1 MRKKKRG
8 HLSDVLFFD
17 WNCLKNVSQILGRG
31 ICWRNQNFIK
41 VSKIFMGM
49 GNVIVKKQVIS
60 SALALTVIAGGFGAF
75 GATTTKAEEQK
86 VQYHQEFKTPA
97 YIGEEWKAPE
107 GLDKKETVFQYLE
120 SKKDMFKLAGNIE
133 KHFNIVGEEKDAESD
148 TTHVKLVEKHN
159 NIPVYGSDQ
168 TVTLDK
174 ENNVKAFFGQVIPN
188 LDDKNI
194 PAAASITAEQ
204 AETIAKADIE
214 KEIGK
219 VKSYDGVKKDLFVY
233 EKDGN
238 YYLAY
243 LVKASISKPAPGYWH
258 YFVDA
263 TNGNVIEKY
272 NAVDNITGFG
282 YGVLG
287 ARQSFEIAQD
297 TKTGQFNLFDG
308 KRGQGI
314 HTFDAENMD
323 ENWFNLFS
331 QILGYTGEEVQSKS
345 KFFEDKAA
353 VDAHVNA
360 GKVYDYYKKTFNRNS
375 FDDKGA
381 KLISTVHVGT
391 AWNNA
396 AWNGV
401 QMMYGDGDGKT
412 FIPLSAG
419 LDVIGHEL
427 THAVT
432 EHTANL
438 VYKNE
443 SGALNESLSDIMGVM
458 VEKKSWDLGADIYT
472 PGKPGDALRSLKDPA
487 SIPNPLK
494 PGEGYPDHYNKR
506 YTGTADN
513 GGVHINSS
521 INNKAAYL
529 VSDGGEHYGVK
540 VTGVGREATEK
551 IYYRALTKYLT
562 ANSDFKMMRQAA
574 LQSAE
579 DLYGKNSK
587 AVQAV
592 TKAYDAVGVK

>member
-1 MRKKKRG
+1 MER
-8 HLSDVLFFD
+8 LFR
-17 WNCLKNVSQILGRG
+17 I
-31 ICWRNQNFIK
+31 FIK
-41 VSKIFMGM
+41 VLKTFREMGS
-49 GNVIVKKQVIS
+49 VRLKKQVIS
-60 SALALTVIAGGFGAF
+60 SALALTVIASGFGAF

-86 VQYHQEFKTPA
+86 IQYHQEFKTPA

-120 SKKDMFKLAGNIE
+120 SKKDMFKLAGNID
-133 KHFNIVGEEKDAESD
+133 KHFNIVGEEKDAESG

-174 ENNVKAFFGQVIPN
+174 ENNVKAFFGQVIPS

-194 PAAASITAEQ
+194 PTSASISAEQ
-204 AETIAKADIE
+204 AETIAKANIE

-219 VKSYDGVKKDLFVY
+219 VKNYDGVKKDLYVY
-233 EKDGN
+233 EKDGQ

-243 LVKASISKPAPGYWH
+243 LVKASVSKPAPGYWH

-297 TKTGQFNLFDG
+297 TKTGAFNLFDG
-308 KRGQGI
+308 TRGQGV
-314 HTFDAENMD
+314 HTFDAENMNED
-323 ENWFNLFS
+323 WFNLFS
-331 QILGYTGEEVQSKS
+331 QILGYTGEEIGSKS

-381 KLISTVHVGT
+381 KLISAVHVGES
-391 AWNNA
+391 WNNA

-529 VSDGGEHYGVK
+529 VSEGGTHYNVK

-579 DLYGKNSK
+579 DLFGKNSK
-587 AVQAV
+587 EVQAV

>member
-1 MRKKKRG
+1 M
-8 HLSDVLFFD
+8 SSFFE
-17 WNCLKNVSQILGRG
+17 WNCQKKFSQYLEKGISPENKN
-31 ICWRNQNFIK
+31 CIK

-60 SALALTVIAGGFGAF
+60 SALALTVIAGGFGA
-75 GATTTKAEEQK
+75 TTTKAEEQK
-86 VQYHQEFKTPA
+86 IQYHQEFKTPA

-120 SKKDMFKLAGNIE
+120 SKKDMFKLAGNID
-133 KHFNIVGEEKDAESD
+133 KHFNVVGEEKDAESG

-188 LDDKNI
+188 LEDKNI
-194 PAAASITAEQ
+194 PAFANISAEQ
-204 AETIAKADIE
+204 AETIAKAEIE
-214 KEIGK
+214 KEVGK
-219 VKSYDGVKKDLFVY
+219 VKNYDGVKKDLFVY
-233 EKDGN
+233 EKDGK

-272 NAVDNITGFG
+272 NAVDHITGFG

-287 ARQSFEIAQD
+287 DRQSFEIAQD
-297 TKTGQFNLFDG
+297 EKTGAFNLFDG
-308 KRGQGI
+308 KRGQGV

-323 ENWFNLFS
+323 ENLFNLFS
-331 QILGYTGEEVQSKS
+331 QWLGYTGEEVESKS

-381 KLISTVHVGT
+381 KLISTVHVGES
-391 AWNNA
+391 WNNA

>member
-1 MRKKKRG
+1 M
-8 HLSDVLFFD
+8 SSFFE
-17 WNCLKNVSQILGRG
+17 WNCQKKLSQIFGKGIDLKNKN
-31 ICWRNQNFIK
+31 CIK

-60 SALALTVIAGGFGAF
+60 SALALTVIAGGFGTF

-86 VQYHQEFKTPA
+86 IQYHQEFKTPA

-120 SKKDMFKLAGNIE
+120 SKKDMFKLAGNID
-133 KHFNIVGEEKDAESD
+133 KHFNVVGEEKDAESG

-188 LDDKNI
+188 LEDKNI
-194 PAAASITAEQ
+194 PAFAKISAEQ

-214 KEIGK
+214 KEIGA
-219 VKSYDGVKKDLFVY
+219 VKNYDGVKKDLYVY

-272 NAVDNITGFG
+272 NAVDHITGFG

-287 ARQSFEIAQD
+287 AKQSFEIAQD
-297 TKTGQFNLFDG
+297 EKTGAFHLFDG
-308 KRGQGI
+308 KRGQGV

-323 ENWFNLFS
+323 ENLFNIFS
-331 QILGYTGEEVQSKS
+331 QWFGHTGIEVESKN
-345 KFFEDKAA
+345 KFFDDKAA

-381 KLISTVHVGT
+381 KLISSVHVGES
-391 AWNNA
+391 WNNA
-396 AWNGV
+396 AWNGI
-401 QMMYGDGDGKT
+401 QMMYGDGDGTT
-412 FIPLSAG
+412 FVPLSAG

>member
-1 MRKKKRG
+1 MSFFFERNCQKK
-8 HLSDVLFFD
+8 LSQYLEKGISPENK
-17 WNCLKNVSQILGRG
+17 NC
-31 ICWRNQNFIK
+31 IK

-60 SALALTVIAGGFGAF
+60 SALALTVIAGGFGTF

-86 VQYHQEFKTPA
+86 IQYHQEFKTPA

-120 SKKDMFKLAGNIE
+120 SKKDMFKLAGNID
-133 KHFNIVGEEKDAESD
+133 KHFNVVGEEKDAESG

-194 PAAASITAEQ
+194 PAFANISAEQ

-214 KEIGK
+214 KEVGK
-219 VKSYDGVKKDLFVY
+219 VKNYDGVKKDLFVY

-287 ARQSFEIAQD
+287 DRQSFEIAQD
-297 TKTGQFNLFDG
+297 EKTGAFNLFDG
-308 KRGQGI
+308 KRGQGV

-323 ENWFNLFS
+323 ENLFNLFS
-331 QILGYTGEEVQSKS
+331 QWLGYTGEEVESKS

-381 KLISTVHVGT
+381 KLISTVHVGES
-391 AWNNA
+391 WNNA

-540 VTGVGREATEK
+540 VAGVGREATEK

>member
-1 MRKKKRG
+1 MGSARLKKK
-8 HLSDVLFFD
+8 
-17 WNCLKNVSQILGRG
+17 
-31 ICWRNQNFIK
+31 
-41 VSKIFMGM
+41 
-49 GNVIVKKQVIS
+49 IVS
-60 SALALTVIAGGFGAF
+60 SALALSVIALGFGGLGTPKAQ
-75 GATTTKAEEQK
+75 AEEQI
-86 VQYHQEFKTPA
+86 QYHQKFKTPA

-107 GLDKKETVFQYLE
+107 GVDKKESVFQYLE
-120 SKKDMFKLAGNIE
+120 SKKAMFKLAGNVE
-133 KHFNIVGEEKDAESD
+133 KHFNIVGEEKDEKSG
-148 TTHVKLVEKHN
+148 TTHVKLVEKYN

-168 TVTLDK
+168 TITFDK

-188 LDDKNI
+188 LEDKNI
-194 PAAASITAEQ
+194 PTATSITDEQ
-204 AETIAKADIE
+204 AVNIAKANIE

-219 VKSYDGVKKDLFVY
+219 VNQYDGVKKDLYVY

-238 YYLAY
+238 YYLTY

-258 YFVDA
+258 YFIDA

-272 NAVDNITGFG
+272 NAIDHITGFG

-287 ARQSFEIAQD
+287 NKASFEIAQD
-297 TKTGQFNLFDG
+297 EKTGAYNLFDG
-308 KRGQGI
+308 KRGQGV
-314 HTFDAENMD
+314 HTFDAKNMD
-323 ENWFNLFS
+323 ENLFMILS
-331 QILGYTGEEVQSKS
+331 QWLGYTGEEIESKS

-375 FDDKGA
+375 FDNKGA
-381 KLISTVHVGT
+381 KLISAVHVGE

-401 QMMYGDGDGKT
+401 QMVYGDGDGKT

-432 EHTANL
+432 EYTANL
-438 VYKNE
+438 VYQNE
-443 SGALNESLSDIMGVM
+443 SGALNESISDIMGVM
-458 VEKKSWDLGADIYT
+458 VEKKSWDIGADIYT
-472 PGKPGDALRSLKDPA
+472 PDIEGDALRSLKDPA

-494 PGEGYPDHYNKR
+494 PGEGYPDHYSKR
-506 YTGTADN
+506 YVGPYDN

-529 VSDGGEHYGVK
+529 VSEGGEHYGVK

-551 IYYRALTKYLT
+551 IYYHALTKYLT
-562 ANSDFKMMRQAA
+562 ANADFKMMRQAA

-579 DLYGKNSK
+579 DLYGENSK

-592 TKAYDAVGVK
+592 DKAYEAVGVK

>member
-1 MRKKKRG
+1 MER
-8 HLSDVLFFD
+8 LFR
-17 WNCLKNVSQILGRG
+17 I
-31 ICWRNQNFIK
+31 FIK
-41 VSKIFMGM
+41 VLKTFREMGS
-49 GNVIVKKQVIS
+49 VRLKKQVIS
-60 SALALTVIAGGFGAF
+60 SALALTVIASGFGAF

-86 VQYHQEFKTPA
+86 IQYHQEFKTPA

-120 SKKDMFKLAGNIE
+120 SKKDMFKLAGNID
-133 KHFNIVGEEKDAESD
+133 KHFNIVGEEKDADSG

-188 LDDKNI
+188 LDNKNI
-194 PAAASITAEQ
+194 PASASISAEQ
-204 AETIAKADIE
+204 AETIAKANIE

-219 VKSYDGVKKDLFVY
+219 VKNYDGVKKDLYVY
-233 EKDGN
+233 EKDGQ

-243 LVKASISKPAPGYWH
+243 LVKASVSKPAPGYWH

-297 TKTGQFNLFDG
+297 TKTGAFNLFDG
-308 KRGQGI
+308 TRGQGV
-314 HTFDAENMD
+314 HTFDAENMNED
-323 ENWFNLFS
+323 WFNLFS
-331 QILGYTGEEVQSKS
+331 QILGYTGEEIASKS

-381 KLISTVHVGT
+381 KLISAVHVGES
-391 AWNNA
+391 WNNA

-443 SGALNESLSDIMGVM
+443 SGALNESISDIMGVM

-529 VSDGGEHYGVK
+529 VSEGGTHYNVK

>member
-1 MRKKKRG
+1 
-8 HLSDVLFFD
+8 
-17 WNCLKNVSQILGRG
+17 
-31 ICWRNQNFIK
+31 
-41 VSKIFMGM
+41 M

-60 SALALTVIAGGFGAF
+60 SALALTVIAGGFGTF

-86 VQYHQEFKTPA
+86 IQYHQEFKTPA

-120 SKKDMFKLAGNIE
+120 SKKDMFKLAGNID
-133 KHFNIVGEEKDAESD
+133 KHFNVVGEEKDAESG

-188 LDDKNI
+188 LEDKSI
-194 PAAASITAEQ
+194 PEFASISAEQ
-204 AETIAKADIE
+204 AETITKADIE
-214 KEIGK
+214 KEVGK
-219 VKSYDGVKKDLFVY
+219 VKNYDGVKKDLFVY

-272 NAVDNITGFG
+272 NAVDHITGFG

-297 TKTGQFNLFDG
+297 EKTGAFHLFDG
-308 KRGQGI
+308 KRGQGV

-323 ENWFNLFS
+323 ENLFNIFS
-331 QILGYTGEEVQSKS
+331 QWFGHTGVEVESKN
-345 KFFEDKAA
+345 KFFDDKAA

-381 KLISTVHVGT
+381 KLISSVHVGES
-391 AWNNA
+391 WNNA

-401 QMMYGDGDGKT
+401 QMMYGDGDGTT

-579 DLYGKNSK
+579 DLYGKDSK

>member
-1 MRKKKRG
+1 
-8 HLSDVLFFD
+8 
-17 WNCLKNVSQILGRG
+17 
-31 ICWRNQNFIK
+31 
-41 VSKIFMGM
+41 
-49 GNVIVKKQVIS
+49 
-60 SALALTVIAGGFGAF
+60 
-75 GATTTKAEEQK
+75 
-86 VQYHQEFKTPA
+86 
-97 YIGEEWKAPE
+97 
-107 GLDKKETVFQYLE
+107 
-120 SKKDMFKLAGNIE
+120 MFKLAGNIE

-194 PAAASITAEQ
+194 PASASISAEQ

-219 VKSYDGVKKDLFVY
+219 VKNYDGVKKDLFVY
-233 EKDGN
+233 EKDGT

-272 NAVDNITGFG
+272 NAVDHVTGFG

-297 TKTGQFNLFDG
+297 EKTGVFNLFDG

-323 ENWFNLFS
+323 ENLFNLFS
-331 QILGYTGEEVQSKS
+331 QWLGYTGEEVESKS

-381 KLISTVHVGT
+381 KLISTVHVGES
-391 AWNNA
+391 WNNA

-494 PGEGYPDHYNKR
+494 PGEGYPDHYSKR

-529 VSDGGEHYGVK
+529 VSEGGDHYDVK
-540 VTGVGREATEK
+540 VAGVGREATEK

-579 DLYGKNSK
+579 DLYGKDSK

>member
-1 MRKKKRG
+1 MP
-8 HLSDVLFFD
+8 SFFE
-17 WNCLKNVSQILGRG
+17 WNCQKKLSQIFGKGIDLKNKN
-31 ICWRNQNFIK
+31 CIK

-60 SALALTVIAGGFGAF
+60 SALALTVIAGGFGTF

-86 VQYHQEFKTPA
+86 IQYHQEFKTPA

-120 SKKDMFKLAGNIE
+120 SKKDMFKLAGNID
-133 KHFNIVGEEKDAESD
+133 KHFNVVGEEKDAESG

-188 LDDKNI
+188 LEDKNI
-194 PAAASITAEQ
+194 PTFANISAEQ

-214 KEIGK
+214 KEVGK
-219 VKSYDGVKKDLFVY
+219 VKNYDGVKKDLFVY

-272 NAVDNITGFG
+272 NAVDHITGFG

-297 TKTGQFNLFDG
+297 EKTGAFHLFDG
-308 KRGQGI
+308 KRGQGV

-323 ENWFNLFS
+323 ENLFNIFS
-331 QILGYTGEEVQSKS
+331 QWFGHTGVEVESKN
-345 KFFEDKAA
+345 KFFDDKAA

-381 KLISTVHVGT
+381 KLISSVHVGES
-391 AWNNA
+391 WNNA

-401 QMMYGDGDGKT
+401 QMMYGDGDGTT

-579 DLYGKNSK
+579 DLYGKDSK

>member
-1 MRKKKRG
+1 MKKK
-8 HLSDVLFFD
+8 
-17 WNCLKNVSQILGRG
+17 
-31 ICWRNQNFIK
+31 
-41 VSKIFMGM
+41 
-49 GNVIVKKQVIS
+49 VIS
-60 SALALTVIAGGFGAF
+60 SALALTVIAGGFGTF

-86 VQYHQEFKTPA
+86 IQYHQEFKTPA

-120 SKKDMFKLAGNIE
+120 SKKDMFKLAGNID
-133 KHFNIVGEEKDAESD
+133 KHFNVVGEEKDAESG
-148 TTHVKLVEKHN
+148 TTHVKLVEKYN

-188 LDDKNI
+188 LENKNI
-194 PAAASITAEQ
+194 PTFASISAEQ
-204 AETIAKADIE
+204 AETIAKTDIE

-219 VKSYDGVKKDLFVY
+219 VKNYDGVKKDLFVY

-243 LVKASISKPAPGYWH
+243 LVKASVSKPAPGYWH

-272 NAVDNITGFG
+272 NAVDNVTGFG

-287 ARQSFEIAQD
+287 GRQSFEIAKD
-297 TKTGQFNLFDG
+297 TKTGEFNLFDG

-314 HTFDAENMD
+314 HTFDAENMNED
-323 ENWFNLFS
+323 WFNIFS
-331 QILGYTGEEVQSKS
+331 QWLGYTGEEVKSKS
-345 KFFEDKAA
+345 PFFEDKAA

-381 KLISTVHVGT
+381 KLISTVHVGES
-391 AWNNA
+391 WNNA
-396 AWNGV
+396 AWNGI

-432 EHTANL
+432 ENTANL
-438 VYKNE
+438 VYKDE
-443 SGALNESLSDIMGVM
+443 PGALNESLSDIMGVM

-506 YTGTADN
+506 YIGTKDN

-529 VSDGGEHYGVK
+529 VSEGGTHYNVK

-579 DLYGKNSK
+579 DLYGKNSQ

>member
-1 MRKKKRG
+1 M
-8 HLSDVLFFD
+8 SSFFE
-17 WNCLKNVSQILGRG
+17 WNCQKKLSQYLEKGISPENKN
-31 ICWRNQNFIK
+31 CIK

-60 SALALTVIAGGFGAF
+60 SALALTVIAGGFGTF

-86 VQYHQEFKTPA
+86 IQYHQEFKTPA

-120 SKKDMFKLAGNIE
+120 SKKDMFKLAGNID
-133 KHFNIVGEEKDAESD
+133 KHFNVVGEEKDAESG

-194 PAAASITAEQ
+194 PAFANISAEQ
-204 AETIAKADIE
+204 AETIAKTDIE

-219 VKSYDGVKKDLFVY
+219 VKNYDGVKKDLFVY

-287 ARQSFEIAQD
+287 GRQSFEIAQD
-297 TKTGQFNLFDG
+297 TKTGEFNLFDG

-331 QILGYTGEEVQSKS
+331 QILGYTGEEVKSKS

-375 FDDKGA
+375 FDDQGA
-381 KLISTVHVGT
+381 KLISTVHVGES
-391 AWNNA
+391 WNNA

>member
-1 MRKKKRG
+1 M
-8 HLSDVLFFD
+8 
-17 WNCLKNVSQILGRG
+17 
-31 ICWRNQNFIK
+31 
-41 VSKIFMGM
+41 
-49 GNVIVKKQVIS
+49 
-60 SALALTVIAGGFGAF
+60 
-75 GATTTKAEEQK
+75 
-86 VQYHQEFKTPA
+86 
-97 YIGEEWKAPE
+97 
-107 GLDKKETVFQYLE
+107 
-120 SKKDMFKLAGNIE
+120 
-133 KHFNIVGEEKDAESD
+133 
-148 TTHVKLVEKHN
+148 
-159 NIPVYGSDQ
+159 
-168 TVTLDK
+168 
-174 ENNVKAFFGQVIPN
+174 
-188 LDDKNI
+188 
-194 PAAASITAEQ
+194 
-204 AETIAKADIE
+204 
-214 KEIGK
+214 
-219 VKSYDGVKKDLFVY
+219 
-233 EKDGN
+233 
-238 YYLAY
+238 
-243 LVKASISKPAPGYWH
+243 
-258 YFVDA
+258 
-263 TNGNVIEKY
+263 IEKY

-287 ARQSFEIAQD
+287 GKQSFEIAQD
-297 TKTGQFNLFDG
+297 TKTGEFNLFDG

-331 QILGYTGEEVQSKS
+331 QILGYTGEEVKSKS

-381 KLISTVHVGT
+381 KLISTVHVGES
-391 AWNNA
+391 WNNA

-443 SGALNESLSDIMGVM
+443 PGALNESLSDIMGVM

-529 VSDGGEHYGVK
+529 VSEGGGALR
-540 VTGVGREATEK
+540 RESN
-551 IYYRALTKYLT
+551 R
-562 ANSDFKMMRQAA
+562 SRP
-574 LQSAE
+574 
-579 DLYGKNSK
+579 
-587 AVQAV
+587 
-592 TKAYDAVGVK
+592 

>member
-1 MRKKKRG
+1 MKKK
-8 HLSDVLFFD
+8 
-17 WNCLKNVSQILGRG
+17 
-31 ICWRNQNFIK
+31 
-41 VSKIFMGM
+41 
-49 GNVIVKKQVIS
+49 IVS
-60 SALALTVIAGGFGAF
+60 SALALSVIALGFGGLGTPKAQ
-75 GATTTKAEEQK
+75 AEEQI
-86 VQYHQEFKTPA
+86 QYHQKFKTPA

-107 GLDKKETVFQYLE
+107 GVDKKESVFQYLE
-120 SKKDMFKLAGNIE
+120 SKKAMFKLAGNVE
-133 KHFNIVGEEKDAESD
+133 KHFNIVGEEKDEKSG
-148 TTHVKLVEKHN
+148 TTHVKLVEKYN

-168 TVTLDK
+168 TITFDK

-188 LDDKNI
+188 LEDKNI
-194 PAAASITAEQ
+194 PTATSITDEQ
-204 AETIAKADIE
+204 AVNIAKANIE

-219 VKSYDGVKKDLFVY
+219 VNQYDGVKKDLYVY

-238 YYLAY
+238 FYLTY

-258 YFVDA
+258 YFIDA

-272 NAVDNITGFG
+272 NAIDHITGFG

-287 ARQSFEIAQD
+287 NKASFEIAQD
-297 TKTGQFNLFDG
+297 EKTGAYNLFDG
-308 KRGQGI
+308 KRGQGV
-314 HTFDAENMD
+314 HTFDAKNMD
-323 ENWFNLFS
+323 ENLFMILS
-331 QILGYTGEEVQSKS
+331 QWLGYTGEEIESKS

-375 FDDKGA
+375 FDNKGA
-381 KLISTVHVGT
+381 KLISAVHVGE

-401 QMMYGDGDGKT
+401 QMVYGDGDGKT

-432 EHTANL
+432 EYTANL
-438 VYKNE
+438 VYQNE
-443 SGALNESLSDIMGVM
+443 SGALNESISDIMGVM
-458 VEKKSWDLGADIYT
+458 VEKKSWDIGADIYT
-472 PGKPGDALRSLKDPA
+472 PDIEGDALRSLKDPA

-494 PGEGYPDHYNKR
+494 PGEGYPDHYSKR
-506 YTGTADN
+506 YVGPYDN

-529 VSDGGEHYGVK
+529 VSEGGEHYGVK

-551 IYYRALTKYLT
+551 IYYHALTKYLT
-562 ANSDFKMMRQAA
+562 ANADFKMMRQAA

-579 DLYGKNSK
+579 DLYGENSK

-592 TKAYDAVGVK
+592 DKAYEAVGVK

>member
-1 MRKKKRG
+1 MKKK
-8 HLSDVLFFD
+8 
-17 WNCLKNVSQILGRG
+17 
-31 ICWRNQNFIK
+31 
-41 VSKIFMGM
+41 
-49 GNVIVKKQVIS
+49 VIS
-60 SALALTVIAGGFGAF
+60 SALALTVIAGGFGTF

-86 VQYHQEFKTPA
+86 IQYHQEFKTPA

-120 SKKDMFKLAGNIE
+120 SKKDMFKLAGNID
-133 KHFNIVGEEKDAESD
+133 KHFNVVGEEKDAESG

-174 ENNVKAFFGQVIPN
+174 ENTVKAFFGQVIPN
-188 LDDKNI
+188 LEDKNI
-194 PAAASITAEQ
+194 PAFASISAEQ

-219 VKSYDGVKKDLFVY
+219 VKNYDGVKKDLFVY

-272 NAVDNITGFG
+272 NAVDNVTGFG

-287 ARQSFEIAQD
+287 GRQSFEVAKD
-297 TKTGQFNLFDG
+297 TKTGEFNLFDG

-314 HTFDAENMD
+314 HTFDAENMNED
-323 ENWFNLFS
+323 WFNLFS
-331 QILGYTGEEVQSKS
+331 QWLGYTGEEVKSKS
-345 KFFEDKAA
+345 PFFEDKAA

-396 AWNGV
+396 AWNGI

-432 EHTANL
+432 ENTANL

-529 VSDGGEHYGVK
+529 VSEGGTHYNVK

-574 LQSAE
+574 IQSAE
-579 DLYGKNSK
+579 DLYGKNSQ

>member
-1 MRKKKRG
+1 M
-8 HLSDVLFFD
+8 SSFFE
-17 WNCLKNVSQILGRG
+17 WNCQKKLSQIFGKGIDLKNKN
-31 ICWRNQNFIK
+31 CIK

-60 SALALTVIAGGFGAF
+60 SALALTVIAGGFGTF

-86 VQYHQEFKTPA
+86 IQYHQEFKTPA

-120 SKKDMFKLAGNIE
+120 SKKDMFKLAGNID
-133 KHFNIVGEEKDAESD
+133 KHFNVVGEEKDAESG

-188 LDDKNI
+188 LEDKNI
-194 PAAASITAEQ
+194 PTFANISAEQ
-204 AETIAKADIE
+204 AETIAKTDIE
-214 KEIGK
+214 KEIGA
-219 VKSYDGVKKDLFVY
+219 VKNYDGVKKDLYVY

-272 NAVDNITGFG
+272 NAVDHITGFG

-287 ARQSFEIAQD
+287 AKQSFEIAQD
-297 TKTGQFNLFDG
+297 EKSGAFHLFDG
-308 KRGQGI
+308 KRGKGV

-323 ENWFNLFS
+323 ENLFNIFS
-331 QILGYTGEEVQSKS
+331 QWFGHTGIEVESKN
-345 KFFEDKAA
+345 KFFDDKAA

-381 KLISTVHVGT
+381 KLISSVHVGES
-391 AWNNA
+391 WNNA
-396 AWNGV
+396 AWNGI
-401 QMMYGDGDGKT
+401 QMMYGDGDGTT
-412 FIPLSAG
+412 FVPLSAG

-579 DLYGKNSK
+579 DLYGKDSK

>member
-1 MRKKKRG
+1 MC
-8 HLSDVLFFD
+8 SFFE
-17 WNCLKNVSQILGRG
+17 WNCQKKLSQYLEKGISLENKN
-31 ICWRNQNFIK
+31 CIK

-60 SALALTVIAGGFGAF
+60 SALALTVIAGGFGTF

-86 VQYHQEFKTPA
+86 IQYHQEFKTPA

-120 SKKDMFKLAGNIE
+120 SKKDMFKLAGNID
-133 KHFNIVGEEKDAESD
+133 KHFNVVGEEKDAESG

-194 PAAASITAEQ
+194 PAFANISAEQ
-204 AETIAKADIE
+204 AETIAKEGIE
-214 KEIGK
+214 KEVGK
-219 VKSYDGVKKDLFVY
+219 VKNYDGVKKDLFVY

-272 NAVDNITGFG
+272 NAVDHITGFG

-287 ARQSFEIAQD
+287 DRQSFEIAQD
-297 TKTGQFNLFDG
+297 EKTGAFNLFDG
-308 KRGQGI
+308 KRGQGV

-323 ENWFNLFS
+323 ENLFNLFS
-331 QILGYTGEEVQSKS
+331 QWLGYTGEEVESKS

-381 KLISTVHVGT
+381 KLISTVHVGES
-391 AWNNA
+391 WNNA

-401 QMMYGDGDGKT
+401 QMMYGDGDGTT

>member
-1 MRKKKRG
+1 
-8 HLSDVLFFD
+8 
-17 WNCLKNVSQILGRG
+17 
-31 ICWRNQNFIK
+31 
-41 VSKIFMGM
+41 MGM
-49 GNVIVKKQVIS
+49 GNVIVKKKVIS
-60 SALALTVIAGGFGAF
+60 SALALTVIAGGFGTF

-86 VQYHQEFKTPA
+86 IQYHQEFKTPA

-120 SKKDMFKLAGNIE
+120 SKKDMFKLAGNID
-133 KHFNIVGEEKDAESD
+133 KHFNVVGEEKDAESG

-188 LDDKNI
+188 LEDKNI
-194 PAAASITAEQ
+194 PAFASISAEQ
-204 AETIAKADIE
+204 AEMIAKADIE

-219 VKSYDGVKKDLFVY
+219 VKNYDGVKKDLFVY

-272 NAVDNITGFG
+272 NAVDNVTGFG

-287 ARQSFEIAQD
+287 GRQSFEIAKD
-297 TKTGQFNLFDG
+297 TKTGEFNLFDG

-314 HTFDAENMD
+314 HTFDAENMNED
-323 ENWFNLFS
+323 WFNLFS
-331 QILGYTGEEVQSKS
+331 QWLGYTGEEVKSKS
-345 KFFEDKAA
+345 PFFEDKAA

-381 KLISTVHVGT
+381 KLISTVHVGES
-391 AWNNA
+391 WNNA
-396 AWNGV
+396 AWNGI

-432 EHTANL
+432 ENTANL
-438 VYKNE
+438 VYKDE
-443 SGALNESLSDIMGVM
+443 PGALNESLSDIMGVM

-506 YTGTADN
+506 YIGTKDN

-529 VSDGGEHYGVK
+529 VSEGGTHYNVK

>member
-1 MRKKKRG
+1 
-8 HLSDVLFFD
+8 
-17 WNCLKNVSQILGRG
+17 
-31 ICWRNQNFIK
+31 
-41 VSKIFMGM
+41 M

-60 SALALTVIAGGFGAF
+60 SALALTVIAGGFGTF

-86 VQYHQEFKTPA
+86 IQYHQEFKTPA

-120 SKKDMFKLAGNIE
+120 SKKDMFKLAGNID
-133 KHFNIVGEEKDAESD
+133 KHFNVVGEEKDAESG

-194 PAAASITAEQ
+194 PASASISAEQ

-214 KEIGK
+214 KEVGQ
-219 VKSYDGVKKDLFVY
+219 VKNYDGVKKDLFVY

-243 LVKASISKPAPGYWH
+243 LVKASVSKPAPGYWH

-272 NAVDNITGFG
+272 NAVDHITGFG

-297 TKTGQFNLFDG
+297 EKTGAFNLFDG
-308 KRGQGI
+308 KRGQGVY
-314 HTFDAENMD
+314 TFNADNMD
-323 ENWFNLFS
+323 ENLFNLFS
-331 QILGYTGEEVQSKS
+331 QWFGYTGLEVESKS
-345 KFFEDKAA
+345 KFFDDKAA

-381 KLISTVHVGT
+381 KLISSVHVGEN
-391 AWNNA
+391 WNNA

-472 PGKPGDALRSLKDPA
+472 PDKPGDALRSLKDPA

-494 PGEGYPDHYNKR
+494 PSEGYPDHYNKR

-579 DLYGKNSK
+579 DLYGKDSK

-592 TKAYDAVGVK
+592 AKAYDAVGVK

>member
-1 MRKKKRG
+1 
-8 HLSDVLFFD
+8 
-17 WNCLKNVSQILGRG
+17 
-31 ICWRNQNFIK
+31 
-41 VSKIFMGM
+41 M

-86 VQYHQEFKTPA
+86 IQYHQEFKTPA

-308 KRGQGI
+308 KRGQGV

-331 QILGYTGEEVQSKS
+331 QWLGYTGEEVESKS

-381 KLISTVHVGT
+381 KLISTVHVGES
-391 AWNNA
+391 WNNA

-432 EHTANL
+432 ENSSDL
-438 VYKNE
+438 IYQNE
-443 SGALNESLSDIMGVM
+443 SGALNEAISDIFGTL
-458 VEKKSWDLGADIYT
+458 VEFYDNRNPDWEIGEDIYT
-472 PGKPGDALRSLKDPA
+472 PGKAGDALRSMSDPA
-487 SIPNPLK
+487 K
-494 PGEGYPDHYNKR
+494 YGDPDHYSKR
-506 YTGTADN
+506 YTGTSDN
-513 GGVHINSS
+513 GGVHTNSGIIN
-521 INNKAAYL
+521 KQAYL
-529 VSDGGEHYGVK
+529 LANGGTHSGVT
-540 VTGVGREATEK
+540 VTGIGKDKLGA
-551 IYYRALTKYLT
+551 IYYRANTQYFT
-562 ANSDFKMMRQAA
+562 QSTTFSQARAGAVQAA
-574 LQSAE
+574 A
-579 DLYGKNSK
+579 DLYGATSAEVA
-587 AVQAV
+587 AVKQSFS
-592 TKAYDAVGVK
+592 AVGIN

>member
-1 MRKKKRG
+1 M
-8 HLSDVLFFD
+8 SSFFE
-17 WNCLKNVSQILGRG
+17 WNCQKKLSQILGKG
-31 ICWRNQNFIK
+31 INLKNKNCIK

-60 SALALTVIAGGFGAF
+60 SALALTVIAGGFGTF

-86 VQYHQEFKTPA
+86 IQYHQEFKTPA

-120 SKKDMFKLAGNIE
+120 SKKDMFKLAGNMD
-133 KHFNIVGEEKDAESD
+133 KHFNVVGEEKDAESG

-188 LDDKNI
+188 LEDKNI
-194 PAAASITAEQ
+194 PAFAKISAEQ

-214 KEIGK
+214 KEVGK
-219 VKSYDGVKKDLFVY
+219 VKNYDGVKKDLYVY
-233 EKDGN
+233 EKDEN

-287 ARQSFEIAQD
+287 GKQSFEIAQD
-297 TKTGQFNLFDG
+297 TKTGEFNLFDG

-331 QILGYTGEEVQSKS
+331 QILGYTGEEVKSKS

-381 KLISTVHVGT
+381 KLISTVHVGES
-391 AWNNA
+391 WNNA

-443 SGALNESLSDIMGVM
+443 PGALNESLSDIMGVM

-529 VSDGGEHYGVK
+529 VSEGGEHYGVK

>member
-1 MRKKKRG
+1 M
-8 HLSDVLFFD
+8 SSFFE
-17 WNCLKNVSQILGRG
+17 WNCQKKLSQIFSKGIDLKNKN
-31 ICWRNQNFIK
+31 CIK

-60 SALALTVIAGGFGAF
+60 SALALTVIAGGFGTF

-86 VQYHQEFKTPA
+86 IQYHQEFKTPA

-120 SKKDMFKLAGNIE
+120 SKKDMFKLAGNID
-133 KHFNIVGEEKDAESD
+133 KHFNVVGEEKDAESG

-188 LDDKNI
+188 LEDKNI
-194 PAAASITAEQ
+194 PAFAKISAEQ

-214 KEIGK
+214 KEIGA
-219 VKSYDGVKKDLFVY
+219 VKNYDGVKKDLYVY

-272 NAVDNITGFG
+272 NAVDHITGFG

-287 ARQSFEIAQD
+287 AKQSFEIAQD
-297 TKTGQFNLFDG
+297 EKTGAFHLFDG
-308 KRGQGI
+308 KRGQGV

-323 ENWFNLFS
+323 ENLFNIFS
-331 QILGYTGEEVQSKS
+331 QWFGYTGIEVESKN
-345 KFFEDKAA
+345 KFFDDKAA

-381 KLISTVHVGT
+381 KLISSVHVGES
-391 AWNNA
+391 WNNA
-396 AWNGV
+396 AWNGI
-401 QMMYGDGDGKT
+401 QMMYGDGDGTT
-412 FIPLSAG
+412 FVPLSAG

>member
-1 MRKKKRG
+1 M
-8 HLSDVLFFD
+8 
-17 WNCLKNVSQILGRG
+17 
-31 ICWRNQNFIK
+31 
-41 VSKIFMGM
+41 
-49 GNVIVKKQVIS
+49 KQVLS
-60 SALALTVIAGGFGAF
+60 SAIALTVIAGGFGAF

-86 VQYHQEFKTPA
+86 IQYHQEFKTPA

-133 KHFNIVGEEKDAESD
+133 KHFNVVGEEKDAED
-148 TTHVKLVEKHN
+148 GTTHVKLVEKHN

-174 ENNVKAFFGQVIPN
+174 ENNVKAFFGQVLPN

-219 VKSYDGVKKDLFVY
+219 VKNYDGVKKDLFVY
-233 EKDGN
+233 GKDGN
-238 YYLAY
+238 AYLAY
-243 LVKASISKPAPGYWH
+243 LSKASISKPAPGYWH

-308 KRGQGI
+308 KRGQGV

-331 QILGYTGEEVQSKS
+331 QWLGYTGEEVESKS

-353 VDAHVNA
+353 VDAHYNA
-360 GKVYDYYKKTFNRNS
+360 QKVYDYYKKTFNRNS

-381 KLISTVHVGT
+381 KLISTVHVGES
-391 AWNNA
+391 WNNA
-396 AWNGV
+396 FWNGV
-401 QMMYGDGDGKT
+401 QMMYGDGDGQT
-412 FIPLSAG
+412 FIPLSG
-419 LDVIGHEL
+419 GIDVVGHEI
-427 THAVT
+427 THGVT

-438 VYKNE
+438 VYQNE
-443 SGALNESLSDIMGVM
+443 SGALNEAISDIFGVM
-458 VEKKSWDLGADIYT
+458 VEKKSWDIGADIYT
-472 PGKPGDALRSLKDPA
+472 PDKPGDALRSLKDPA

-494 PGEGYPDHYNKR
+494 PSEGYPDHYSKR

-529 VSDGGEHYGVK
+529 VSEGGDHYGVK

-592 TKAYDAVGVK
+592 TKAYDAVGL

>member
-1 MRKKKRG
+1 MGR
-8 HLSDVLFFD
+8 LFR
-17 WNCLKNVSQILGRG
+17 I
-31 ICWRNQNFIK
+31 FIK
-41 VSKIFMGM
+41 VLKTFREMGS
-49 GNVIVKKQVIS
+49 VRLKKQVIS
-60 SALALTVIAGGFGAF
+60 SALALTVIASGFGAF

-86 VQYHQEFKTPA
+86 IQYHQEFKTPA

-120 SKKDMFKLAGNIE
+120 SKKDMFKLAGNID
-133 KHFNIVGEEKDAESD
+133 KHFNIVGEEKDAESG

-174 ENNVKAFFGQVIPN
+174 ENNVKAFFGQVIPS

-194 PAAASITAEQ
+194 PTSASISAEQ
-204 AETIAKADIE
+204 AETIAKANIE
-214 KEIGK
+214 EEIGK
-219 VKSYDGVKKDLFVY
+219 VKNYDGVKKDLYVY
-233 EKDGN
+233 EKDGQ

-243 LVKASISKPAPGYWH
+243 LVKASVSKPAPGYWH

-297 TKTGQFNLFDG
+297 TKTGAFNLFDG
-308 KRGQGI
+308 TRGQGV
-314 HTFDAENMD
+314 HTFDAENMNED
-323 ENWFNLFS
+323 WFNLFS
-331 QILGYTGEEVQSKS
+331 QILGYTGEEIGSKS

-381 KLISTVHVGT
+381 KLISAVHVGES
-391 AWNNA
+391 WNNA

-529 VSDGGEHYGVK
+529 VSEGGTHYNVK

-579 DLYGKNSK
+579 DLFGKNSK
-587 AVQAV
+587 EVQAV

>member
-1 MRKKKRG
+1 MKKK
-8 HLSDVLFFD
+8 
-17 WNCLKNVSQILGRG
+17 
-31 ICWRNQNFIK
+31 
-41 VSKIFMGM
+41 
-49 GNVIVKKQVIS
+49 IVS
-60 SALALTVIAGGFGAF
+60 SALALSVIALGFGGLGTPKAQ
-75 GATTTKAEEQK
+75 AEEQI
-86 VQYHQEFKTPA
+86 QYHQKFKTPA

-107 GLDKKETVFQYLE
+107 GVDKKESVFQYLE
-120 SKKDMFKLAGNIE
+120 SKKAMFKLAGNVE
-133 KHFNIVGEEKDAESD
+133 KHFNIVGEEKDEKSG
-148 TTHVKLVEKHN
+148 TTHVKLVEKYN

-168 TVTLDK
+168 TITFDK

-188 LDDKNI
+188 LEDKNI
-194 PAAASITAEQ
+194 PTATSITDEQ
-204 AETIAKADIE
+204 AVNIAKANIE

-219 VKSYDGVKKDLFVY
+219 VNQYDGVKKDLYVY

-238 YYLAY
+238 YYLTY

-258 YFVDA
+258 YFIDA

-272 NAVDNITGFG
+272 NAIDHITGFG

-287 ARQSFEIAQD
+287 NKASFEIAQD
-297 TKTGQFNLFDG
+297 EKTGAYNLFDG
-308 KRGQGI
+308 KRGQGV
-314 HTFDAENMD
+314 HTFDAKNMD
-323 ENWFNLFS
+323 ENLFMILS
-331 QILGYTGEEVQSKS
+331 QWLGYTGEEIESKS

-375 FDDKGA
+375 FDNKGA
-381 KLISTVHVGT
+381 KLISAVHVGE

-401 QMMYGDGDGKT
+401 QMVYGDGDGKT

-432 EHTANL
+432 EYTANL
-438 VYKNE
+438 VYQNE
-443 SGALNESLSDIMGVM
+443 SGALNESISDIMGVM
-458 VEKKSWDLGADIYT
+458 VEKKSWDIGADIYT
-472 PGKPGDALRSLKDPA
+472 PDIEGDALRSLKDPA

-494 PGEGYPDHYNKR
+494 PGEGYPDHYSKR
-506 YTGTADN
+506 YVGPYDN

-529 VSDGGEHYGVK
+529 VSEGGEHYGVK

-551 IYYRALTKYLT
+551 IYYHALTKYLT
-562 ANSDFKMMRQAA
+562 ANADFKMMRQAA

-579 DLYGKNSK
+579 DLYGENSK

-592 TKAYDAVGVK
+592 DKAYEAVGVK

>member
-1 MRKKKRG
+1 M
-8 HLSDVLFFD
+8 
-17 WNCLKNVSQILGRG
+17 WNYLKNVSQIFGRG
-31 ICWRNQNFIK
+31 IGLKIQNFIK

-60 SALALTVIAGGFGAF
+60 SALALTVIAGGFGTF

-86 VQYHQEFKTPA
+86 IQYHQEFKTPA

-133 KHFNIVGEEKDAESD
+133 THFNVVGEEKDAESG

-188 LDDKNI
+188 LEDKNI
-194 PAAASITAEQ
+194 PTFASISAEQ

-214 KEIGK
+214 KEVGK
-219 VKSYDGVKKDLFVY
+219 VKNYDGVKKDLFVY

-287 ARQSFEIAQD
+287 ARQSFEIAQNE
-297 TKTGQFNLFDG
+297 KTGAFHLFDG
-308 KRGQGI
+308 KRGQGV

-323 ENWFNLFS
+323 ENWFNIFS
-331 QILGYTGEEVQSKS
+331 QWFGYTGVEVESKN
-345 KFFEDKAA
+345 KFFDDKAA

-381 KLISTVHVGT
+381 KLISSVHVGES
-391 AWNNA
+391 WNNA
-396 AWNGV
+396 AWNGI

-529 VSDGGEHYGVK
+529 VSDGGTHYGVK

-587 AVQAV
+587 ELQVV

>member
-1 MRKKKRG
+1 MY
-8 HLSDVLFFD
+8 SFFN
-17 WNCLKNVSQILGRG
+17 WNCLKNVSQIFGRG
-31 ICWRNQNFIK
+31 MSCKNQNCIK

-86 VQYHQEFKTPA
+86 IQYHQEFKTPA

-194 PAAASITAEQ
+194 PASASISAEQ

-308 KRGQGI
+308 KRGQGV

-331 QILGYTGEEVQSKS
+331 QILGYTGEEVESKS

-381 KLISTVHVGT
+381 KLISTVHVGES
-391 AWNNA
+391 WNNA

-472 PGKPGDALRSLKDPA
+472 PDKPGDALRSLKDPA

-494 PGEGYPDHYNKR
+494 PSEGYPDHYSKR

-529 VSDGGEHYGVK
+529 VSEGGDHYGVK
-540 VTGVGREATEK
+540 VTGVGRETTEK

>member
-1 MRKKKRG
+1 M
-8 HLSDVLFFD
+8 SSFFE
-17 WNCLKNVSQILGRG
+17 WNCQKKLSQILGKG
-31 ICWRNQNFIK
+31 IHLKNKNCIK

-49 GNVIVKKQVIS
+49 GNVIVKKKVIS
-60 SALALTVIAGGFGAF
+60 SALALTVIAGGFGTF

-86 VQYHQEFKTPA
+86 IQYHQEFKTPA

-120 SKKDMFKLAGNIE
+120 SKKDMFKLAGNID
-133 KHFNIVGEEKDAESD
+133 KHFNVVGEEKDAESG

-188 LDDKNI
+188 LEDKNI
-194 PAAASITAEQ
+194 PAAASISAEQ

-214 KEIGK
+214 KEVGK

-314 HTFDAENMD
+314 HTFDAENMN
-323 ENWFNLFS
+323 ENLFNLFS
-331 QILGYTGEEVQSKS
+331 QWLGYTGEEVESKS

-529 VSDGGEHYGVK
+529 VSEGGDHYGVK
-540 VTGVGREATEK
+540 VTGVGCEATEK